1 MRNDQAAQT
10 AWRIRSLDEAQIGV
24 PRADL
29 IQNMI
34 AVGRGEHDLDRSL
47 ATAPACS
54 DTSQPGW
61 RCSATVRLALT
72 LTRLRLP
79 ARSEARPASTS

>member
-29 IQNMI
+29 IQNMV

-47 ATAPACS
+47 ATTPGGSLQRHEPAVRS
-54 DTSQPGW
+54 
-61 RCSATVRLALT
+61 CSATVRLALT
-72 LTRLRLP
+72 H
-79 ARSEARPASTS
+79 

>member
-1 MRNDQAAQT
+1 
-10 AWRIRSLDEAQIGV
+10 
-24 PRADL
+24 
-29 IQNMI
+29 MI